1 MLSCD
6 LGTVGLI
13 FGWFNELENSHFLI
27 WKNEKKFPFSYL
39 ELIRGRDLKETMESM
54 LQREEK
60 KKQLKAEEK
69 AKKFNLN
76 EESLNVTINTEIS
89 GGSQGRNI

>member
-60 KKQLKAEEK
+60 KKA
-69 AKKFNLN
+69 
-76 EESLNVTINTEIS
+76 TE
-89 GGSQGRNI
+89 GRRKSKEI